1 MSNDQPPPSLR
12 LMSYITG
19 HWVAAAVY
27 AAARLKLADQ
37 FRSGARHSDVVA
49 DEIGV
54 NPSACYRLLR
64 ALTTLGLF
72 EETGPRTYR
81 LTEVG
86 DLLREDHPQS
96 QRSMALF
103 QGAPPHWL
111 GWGNFLHSIQTGE
124 SAFEKVHGQTF
135 FDYCQTD
142 AEFSAAFN
150 GAMTGMSAMAAE
162 AVVRSY
168 DFSGIQRLVDVGG
181 GHGYL
186 LSRILQANPGLRGC
200 VFDLPHVV
208 AGARAV
214 LDAAGVVDRC
224 ETVGG
229 SFFESVPPADAY
241 ISKNIIHDWDDE
253 HSRTILRHMRANLA
267 PGGRVLLVEMVITGE
282 NRHALGT
289 LIDLEMLNSTHG
301 GRERTTDEYAAL
313 FADADLQLQRIVP
326 TDSLF
331 SIVEATA

>member
-1 MSNDQPPPSLR
+1 MTDEQPPPPLR

-37 FRSGARHSDVVA
+37 FRSGPRHSDVVA
-49 DEIGV
+49 AAIGA

-64 ALTTLGLF
+64 ALTTLGIF

-81 LTEVG
+81 LTDVG
-86 DLLREDHPQS
+86 ELLREDNPHS
-96 QRSMALF
+96 LRAMALF
-103 QGAPPHWL
+103 QGAAPHWL
-111 GWGNFLHSIQTGE
+111 GWGNFLHAVQTGE
-124 SAFEKVHGQTF
+124 SAFEKVHGQPF

-162 AVVRSY
+162 AVVGAY

-200 VFDLPHVV
+200 VYDLPHVV
-208 AGARAV
+208 AGAQAV
-214 LDAAGVVDRC
+214 INAAGVADRC

-229 SFFESVPPADAY
+229 SFFETVPPADAY

-253 HSRTILRHMRANLA
+253 HSRTILRHMKANLA
-267 PGGRVLLVEMVITGE
+267 AGGRVLLVEIVITGE

-289 LIDLEMLNSTHG
+289 LLDLEMLHSTHG

-313 FADADLQLQRIVP
+313 FTAVGLKLRRVVP
-326 TDSLF
+326 TNSLF